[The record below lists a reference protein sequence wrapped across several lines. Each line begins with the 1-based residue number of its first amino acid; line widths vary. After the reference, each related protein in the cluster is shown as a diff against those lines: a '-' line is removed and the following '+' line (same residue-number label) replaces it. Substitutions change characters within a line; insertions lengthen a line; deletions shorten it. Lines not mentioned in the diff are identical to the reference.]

1 MTPQPAPRLPPFIES
16 REGVVYLRVRV
27 KPRGKR
33 AAVEGVH
40 GASLKVTLTAPPVE
54 GEANRSLVDFL
65 ARLLG
70 TRKSRISIDSG
81 LKSREKRVRIEGM
94 GAEEVAGAIRRELP

>member
-1 MTPQPAPRLPPFIES
+1 MPDDPSAGPKLPPFIES

-33 AAVEGVH
+33 AAIEGVH
-40 GASLKVTLTAPPVE
+40 GASLKVTITAPPVE
-54 GEANRSLVDFL
+54 GEANRCLVDFL

-70 TRKSRISIDSG
+70 VRKSRISIDSG

-94 GAEEVAGAIRRELP
+94 RAEEVARALS